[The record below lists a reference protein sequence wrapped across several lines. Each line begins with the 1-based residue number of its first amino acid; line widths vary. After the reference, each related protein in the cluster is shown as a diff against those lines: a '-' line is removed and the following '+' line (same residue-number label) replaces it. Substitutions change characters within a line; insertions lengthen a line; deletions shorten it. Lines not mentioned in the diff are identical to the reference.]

1 MAAIN
6 PQILQLLSSVG
17 NNPRAAAM
25 QIINQN
31 YRNNPIAQQL
41 LQMGASNDI
50 NGLKLLAQQV
60 LGSQGLDIN
69 TELNK
74 LMNSIN
80 GAKF

>member
-1 MAAIN
+1 MANIN

-17 NNPRAAAM
+17 NNPRSAAM

-31 YRNNPIAQQL
+31 FRNNPSAQQL
-41 LQMGASNDI
+41 IQMGASNNI

-60 LGSQGLDIN
+60 LGQQGLDVN

-74 LMNSIN
+74 LINSIG
-80 GAKF
+80 GARF